1 MSPTPSMQVAPVSM
15 EQLVEAIESATREI
29 TVCTPSRDY
38 YRRDGDWSQETY
50 RLVDADALI
59 AALRGE
65 Q

>member
-38 YRRDGDWSQETY
+38 YRRDG
-50 RLVDADALI
+50 LPL
-59 AALRGE
+59 G
-65 Q
+65 